1 MPLFSNMLMYGVST
15 CLFIPL
21 SYKYAQNSTF
31 VNNVS
36 HLKFTSASYMFF
48 LHLSELYDI
57 LKVAVL
63 CRYNNYDS
71 PPWFLLE
78 VYGPTRFF
86 ML

>member
-1 MPLFSNMLMYGVST
+1 
-15 CLFIPL
+15 
-21 SYKYAQNSTF
+21 
-31 VNNVS
+31 
-36 HLKFTSASYMFF
+36 MFF